1 MTTAEHKW
9 CRNHCLLTIGNRL
22 TIVKIV
28 EVSLLW
34 FNSLPLLSLDDD
46 ERYIIDYEYIK
57 KKK

>member
-9 CRNHCLLTIGNRL
+9 CRNHCLLTIGKRL

-46 ERYIIDYEYIK
+46 ERYIIDY
-57 KKK
+57 